1 MDGFEKPIG
10 DLSASTKEYLD
21 LKTDELKLKTAEG
34 LSLAFS
40 KFFGLML
47 SIMVLM
53 IVLIAIAF
61 GGVLLLGD
69 WIGSY
74 AAGAFIR
81 CIPDRSGRSYISEG
95 EAVSELICKTLY
107 TDILWRKQN
116 LSISALSSSCRKPE
130 CP

>member
-74 AAGAFIR
+74 AAGAFIMAGVFLIVLVVLIFLR
-81 CIPDRSGRSYISEG
+81 KKLFLNSFVKLFIRIFYG
-95 EAVSELICKTLY
+95 ESRI
-107 TDILWRKQN
+107 
-116 LSISALSSSCRKPE
+116 
-130 CP
+130 